1 MNQAIR
7 GNTRCQVL
15 GDGKK
20 RIMNKS
26 WIGFF
31 VTAVLAFGSPA
42 IVSAAPSA
50 AYQLSFTTQP
60 VTTPVGAK
68 MAGVVVQLKAK
79 NGTNVPQSG
88 TVISLSLNKGSG
100 LTGTTNVTTD
110 AAGKAAF
117 TNLSVI
123 QAGNGDTFLAMATG
137 LNSATSSAF
146 NVSQG
151 KTAVALSSSAN
162 SPVYGQALT
171 FTATVTPVAPATG
184 TPSGTVTFKDSG
196 TTLGTGTL
204 NAQGIAA
211 FTTNR
216 LSAATATRSITA
228 VYGGNTNFTGSTSS
242 VLSQKVNKLALTV
255 SGIIAS
261 NKVYD
266 AKTTATLKTNSATLV
281 GVLAG
286 DTVALS
292 VVGAKGVFADKN
304 VGNGKSVTVS
314 GLTISGTSAA
324 NYTLTQPV
332 ATASITARS
341 LTVTAK
347 GVSKVYDGTTNA
359 TVTLTDTRVSGD
371 VLTASYAAAS
381 FTNKI
386 VGNAKP
392 VNVNGIAISG
402 TDSANYLLAAT
413 TASTSANITAAT
425 LTVSGITAANKVYDA
440 KTTATLNVGGAV
452 LVGIISGDTVTSSTG
467 SATGAFANKN
477 VGTGKSVTI
486 SGLTIAGA
494 SAANYKLTQPTA
506 TANITTR
513 TLTVTAAGVNRIYD
527 GTTVAT
533 VTLSDNRIAGDV
545 LSESY
550 VAVAFADKNVANGKN
565 VNVSGLAISGT
576 DAGNYALAS
585 TTAATT
591 ANITKAMLTVT
602 ADNLSR
608 PYGAANPVLTAGFSG
623 FVIGETLATS
633 GVTGTPA
640 LATTAV
646 VGSPV
651 SGAPYPITAAIGSL
665 SAINYNFTFVNGTL
679 SLTKAGTVISV
690 VSGLN
695 PANTNQNITLTAT
708 ASPVTPTTATPT
720 GTVQFKSNGV
730 NLGSPVVLAGGGGSI
745 TVSGAALG
753 VGTDNITAE
762 YSDAAGNFNGGTNGL
777 SQIVKNPVSAPVACK
792 ICLQPAQAGCMTA
805 NLAGA
810 PGQTYVLQASS
821 DLIHWT
827 AVSTNVADANGL
839 VSITDTNAAKF
850 PSRFYRS
857 ATLP

>member
-7 GNTRCQVL
+7 GNTRRPVL
-15 GDGKK
+15 GVGNK
-20 RIMNKS
+20 RIMNQS
-26 WIGFF
+26 WIGLCI
-31 VTAVLAFGSPA
+31 VTALAFGTPA
-42 IVSAAPSA
+42 IISAAPSA
-50 AYQLSFTTQP
+50 AYQLTFTTQP
-60 VTTPVGAK
+60 VATIVGAK

-88 TVISLSLNKGSG
+88 TVISLSLNKGAG
-100 LTGTTNVTTD
+100 LTGTTNVATD
-110 AAGKAAF
+110 ATGKAAF

-123 QAGNGDTFLAMATG
+123 QIGNGNTFLATATG

-162 SPVYGQALT
+162 SPVYGQSVT
-171 FTATVTPVAPATG
+171 FTATVSPVAPATG
-184 TPSGTVTFKDSG
+184 TVSGTVTFKDG
-196 TTLGTGTL
+196 GATLGTGTL

-242 VLSQKVNKLALTV
+242 VLSQTVNKLALTV
-255 SGIIAS
+255 SGITAS

-292 VVGAKGVFADKN
+292 VIGAKGAFADKN
-304 VGNGKSVTVS
+304 VGNGKSVAVS
-314 GLTISGTSAA
+314 GLTISGASAA

-332 ATASITARS
+332 ATASITTRS

-347 GVSKVYDGTTNA
+347 GVNKVYDGTTNA
-359 TVTLTDTRVSGD
+359 TVTLADNRVSGD
-371 VLTASYAAAS
+371 VFTASYAAAS

-392 VNVNGIAISG
+392 VNVSGIAISG

-452 LVGIISGDTVTSSTG
+452 LVGIISGDTVTLSTG
-467 SATGAFANKN
+467 GAKGAFANKN
-477 VGTGKSVTI
+477 VGTGKTVTI
-486 SGLTIAGA
+486 SGLAIAGV

-506 TANITTR
+506 TANITVR
-513 TLTVTAAGVNRIYD
+513 TLTVTATGVNKIYD

-533 VTLSDNRIAGDV
+533 VTLADNRIAGDV
-545 LSESY
+545 LSETY
-550 VAVAFADKNVANGKN
+550 VAAAFADKNAANGKT
-565 VNVSGLAISGT
+565 VNVSGVAISGT
-576 DAGNYALAS
+576 DAGNYVLAS
-585 TTAATT
+585 TTAVTT

-602 ADNLSR
+602 AGNLSR
-608 PYGAANPVLTAGFSG
+608 PYGAANPALTAGFSG
-623 FVIGETLATS
+623 FVNGETLATS

-640 LATTAV
+640 LATAAV

-651 SGAPYPITAAIGSL
+651 SGAPYSITVVIGTL
-665 SAINYNFTFVNGTL
+665 SAVNYSFTFVNGTL
-679 SLTKAGTVISV
+679 TLTKAGTAVSV

-695 PANTNQNITLTAT
+695 PATTNQNITLTAT
-708 ASPVTPTTATPT
+708 VSPVAPTTTTPA

-730 NLGSPVVLAGGGGSI
+730 NLGNPVVLGGGVGSI

-753 VGTDNITAE
+753 IGTDSITAE

-777 SQIVKNPVSAPVACK
+777 NQVVKNPVSAPVACK
-792 ICLQPAQAGCMTA
+792 LCLQPAQAGCMTA
-805 NLAGA
+805 NLAGT

-827 AVSTNVADANGL
+827 AISTNVADANGL
-839 VSITDTNAAKF
+839 VSISDTNAAKF

-857 ATLP
+857 ATIP